1 MQYLKHVIDAIT
13 YEVLKSVAL
22 DRVMNILDAQMT
34 GPIGDLPSCRR
45 FALGATTQRTSFL
58 YFIPCSLK

>member
-22 DRVMNILDAQMT
+22 DRVMNILDARMT
-34 GPIGDLPSCRR
+34 GPIGNIPSN
-45 FALGATTQRTSFL
+45 
-58 YFIPCSLK
+58 

>member
-22 DRVMNILDAQMT
+22 DRVTNILDAQET
-34 GPIGDLPSCRR
+34 GPKGSLPSG
-45 FALGATTQRTSFL
+45 LKV
-58 YFIPCSLK
+58 CSQTMT

>member
-22 DRVMNILDAQMT
+22 DRVTNTLDARMT
-34 GPIGDLPSCRR
+34 GLIGSLP
-45 FALGATTQRTSFL
+45 
-58 YFIPCSLK
+58 PV

>member
-22 DRVMNILDAQMT
+22 DRVTNTLDARMT
-34 GPIGDLPSCRR
+34 GLIGSLPPVRR
-45 FALGATTQRTSFL
+45 FALRPRHYAPVSYILF
-58 YFIPCSLK
+58 PAH

>member
-22 DRVMNILDAQMT
+22 DRVTNTLDAQMT
-34 GPIGDLPSCRR
+34 GLIGSLSPVRR
-45 FALGATTQRTSFL
+45 FAFRPRHYAPVSYILFPAH
-58 YFIPCSLK
+58 

>member
-22 DRVMNILDAQMT
+22 DRVTNILDAQET
-34 GPIGDLPSCRR
+34 GQKGSLPSDLKVSSQTMISC
-45 FALGATTQRTSFL
+45 TSFL

>member
-22 DRVMNILDAQMT
+22 DRVTNILDAQKT
-34 GPIGDLPSCRR
+34 GPKGSLPSGRR
-45 FALGATTQRTSFL
+45 F
-58 YFIPCSLK
+58 SLRP